1 MDENLEIRSEE
12 VQEILGTPP
21 SWLVQWGTIIALII
35 IVILGW
41 ISYFVQYPD
50 TVTGQIRVTS
60 TEPPRKLVAE
70 RMAYI
75 SKVLV
80 SSEDTVEAGQVLLV
94 FKSKAKFEDVLSLE
108 DYMLSIKDT
117 NDSTLLSFN
126 PPKDLILGELQD
138 DLYDFKESRESYDM
152 SASRKLDK
160 LSIEQLKSQIRKAR
174 NNIVYEKK
182 QKENYEKQLKLSREE
197 LTRQQNLLKE
207 GLNSVARVRQVQ
219 EKVLSDERMI
229 QGFESNIKNKEFEI
243 SLLQREIGGY
253 EQGANISQSSA
264 SAELR
269 ESFYRLQEK
278 IEDWKKDHLLI
289 SPMDGLVVLNNESLG
304 AKQFV
309 AKETELMLILPTNT
323 TDILGR
329 LALEHSGTGKVK
341 EGQRVV
347 VKFDSYPFEEF
358 GAVIGQVSRKGKV
371 PNNDRIPIEVIF
383 PDGLRTTTGRV
394 IEPSQEMLG
403 KAEIIT
409 ENKRFIDWIFENTRK
424 LVSIS

>member
-21 SWLVQWGTIIALII
+21 NWLVQWGTLIALVI
-35 IVILGW
+35 IVLMGW
-41 ISYFVQYPD
+41 ISYFIQYPD
-50 TVTGQIRVTS
+50 TVQSSIRVTS

-75 SKVLV
+75 AKVLV
-80 SSEDTVEAGQVLLV
+80 EREDTVEAGQVLLAY
-94 FKSKAKFEDVLSLE
+94 KSKAKFEDVLSLE
-108 DYMLSIKDT
+108 DFMLSIKDM

-138 DLYDFKESRESYDM
+138 HLYEFNEIQESYKA
-152 SASRKLDK
+152 STSRKLDK

-197 LTRQQNLLKE
+197 LVRQQNLLKE

-229 QGFESNIKNKEFEI
+229 QSLESNIKNKEFEI
-243 SLLQREIGGY
+243 SLLQREIDGY
-253 EQGANISQSSA
+253 ERGANISQSNA

-269 ESFYRLQEK
+269 EGFFKLQDK

-289 SPMDGLVVLNNESLG
+289 SPMDGVVVLTNEGLG
-304 AKQFV
+304 PKQFV
-309 AKETELMLILPTNT
+309 SKETELMLILPTNT

-329 LALEHSGTGKVK
+329 IALEHGGSGKVQ
-341 EGQRVV
+341 EGQRVI

-371 PNNDRIPIEVIF
+371 PTNNSIPIEVVF
-383 PDGLRTTTGRV
+383 PEGLRTTTGRI
-394 IEPSQEMLG
+394 IEPSQEMTG
-403 KAEIIT
+403 KAEIVT
-409 ENKRFIDWIFENTRK
+409 ENKRFIDWVFENTRK
-424 LVSIS
+424 IVS